1 MLRIRQGQMSEG
13 ARVES
18 IDALRN
24 FKRALQKFAE
34 AASVALGDAESEIQR
49 TQIWLET
56 EQGSHWN
63 NQARIR
69 SERVTRAKEAVRM
82 KKLYKDAT
90 GSRQS
95 AVEEEKALALA
106 QKKLAEAEQKVLAV
120 RKYAGQLQKDYHVY
134 KGAVQRF
141 STAVEV
147 DVTKAALH
155 LENLVEG

>member
-1 MLRIRQGQMSEG
+1 MSEG

-56 EQGSHWN
+56 EQRSHWN

-69 SERVTRAKEAVRM
+69 GVGW
-82 KKLYKDAT
+82 DADRRIGPWYT
-90 GSRQS
+90 VSRCI
-95 AVEEEKALALA
+95 
-106 QKKLAEAEQKVLAV
+106 
-120 RKYAGQLQKDYHVY
+120 RGND
-134 KGAVQRF
+134 G
-141 STAVEV
+141 
-147 DVTKAALH
+147 
-155 LENLVEG
+155 